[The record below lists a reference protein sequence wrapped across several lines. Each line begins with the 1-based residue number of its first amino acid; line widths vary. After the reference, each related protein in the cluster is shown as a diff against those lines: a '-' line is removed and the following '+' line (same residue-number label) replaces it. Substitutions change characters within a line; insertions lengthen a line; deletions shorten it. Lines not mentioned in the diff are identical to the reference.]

1 MQVENSFEDLQGKLL
16 VRGRDSKD
24 MDRQFDSMFN
34 DIGKF
39 VHVIDGL
46 LQNYHL

>member
-1 MQVENSFEDLQGKLL
+1 
-16 VRGRDSKD
+16 

-34 DIGKF
+34 EIGKF

-46 LQNYHL
+46 L